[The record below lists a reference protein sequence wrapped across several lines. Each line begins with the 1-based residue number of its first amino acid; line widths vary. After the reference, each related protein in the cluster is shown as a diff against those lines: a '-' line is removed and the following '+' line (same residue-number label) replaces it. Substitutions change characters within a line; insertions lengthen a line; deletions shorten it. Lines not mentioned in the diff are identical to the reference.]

1 MSSAFER
8 LQKLADEKRLKEKSE
23 KPRLEIVPVKVE
35 IEPGAPSA
43 GSLPGA
49 PSLVR
54 AVSASS
60 ADTQK
65 LPVSPEKDYAKVAN
79 SIVRQIPNGFFI
91 GKSKQMYDYLYS
103 VTRGAIKPVRSVRI
117 SKSALMRGSGIKST
131 HTFYNNARH
140 LEAIGLIVTTRIDGE
155 KGGNSYEVM
164 LPEEITGDLEQLAQ
178 LAQPPQLAQKL
189 LLAVSA
195 VSALTA
201 LGSNPINTRVSS
213 TSKTSFKDSKTN
225 DDEAFAKFIE
235 KFQVAAEEITGKK
248 LSNRDGE
255 NLEKIADLL
264 LLELKIAA
272 RRTEGIS
279 SMSAF
284 LTEVLRRKLRNTTA
298 NAKTSKSKVD
308 TVGKPDARDG
318 YEIKPLDA
326 DDREQALAQLREF
339 IGDDF
344 LDDFKKWYT
353 PGDWTWLMNELEK
366 K

>member
-1 MSSAFER
+1 M
-8 LQKLADEKRLKEKSE
+8 
-23 KPRLEIVPVKVE
+23 KVE
-35 IEPGAPSA
+35 IEHGAPSA

-49 PSLVR
+49 PSLVK
-54 AVSASS
+54 AAISVNAPS
-60 ADTQK
+60 ADKKK

-103 VTRGAIKPVRSVRI
+103 ATRGAIKPVRSVRI

-131 HTFYNNARH
+131 HTFYNNVRH
-140 LEAIGLIVTTRIDGE
+140 LKAIGLIVTTRIDGE

-164 LPEEITGDLEQLAQ
+164 LPEEIKGDLEQLAH
-178 LAQPPQLAQKL
+178 LAQSGQLPQLEQKL
-189 LLAVSA
+189 LLAVNA
-195 VSALTA
+195 ETALTA
-201 LGSNPINTRVSS
+201 LGLNPINTSASS
-213 TSKTSFKDSKTN
+213 TPKTSFKDSKTN

-235 KFQVAAEEITGKK
+235 KFQATAEEITGKK

-255 NLEKIADLL
+255 NLERIADLL

-298 NAKTSKSKVD
+298 NAKPSKSKVD
-308 TVGKPDARDG
+308 TVGKADARDG

-326 DDREQALAQLREF
+326 DDRQQALAQLREF
-339 IGDDF
+339 VGDDF
-344 LDDFKKWYT
+344 LEDFEKWYT

-366 K
+366 N